1 MSNLHEHA
9 LMEFKAAG
17 WTDENGKFNDEMQE
31 DICKHIL
38 KLLDVFADEGH
49 SGFSAPY
56 AIDLFKRLAM
66 FKPIAPLTGED
77 WEWHDVSEFSER
89 NTYQN
94 KRCSSVFKEGKDGEA
109 YNIDGKVFWEWA
121 MPYEGRDPQEPF
133 KSYYTCRESR
143 VPVTFPYVVPDKPIY
158 EYRHSDADPQQ
169 PSQNEE
175 GFL

>member
-1 MSNLHEHA
+1 MSNLIDHA
-9 LMEFKAAG
+9 KVEFRAAG

-31 DICKHIL
+31 DICNHVL
-38 KLLDVFADEGH
+38 KLIEVFSEEGH
-49 SGFSAPY
+49 SGSTAPY
-56 AIDLFKRLAM
+56 AIGLFERLAM
-66 FKPIAPLTGED
+66 FKPISPLTGED
-77 WEWHDVSEFSER
+77 WEWHEVSE
-89 NTYQN
+89 YMGHKCWQN
-94 KRCSSVFKEGKDGEA
+94 KRRSSIFKDENGEC
-109 YNIDGKVFWEWA
+109 YDNDGKVFWEWA